1 MATSKLPTMQYTA
14 DEFLVCA
21 GSILFR
27 HDPHPRPETSSATAS
42 SLSNLPPLQVCLIL
56 HTGRQEWLLPKG
68 RKDRFEAITAT
79 ATRETFEETGY
90 PCKLLPLTLA
100 TRAPLPGSQTKDCVE
115 VVDGCE
121 EPFMMTLRNVPNGGE
136 NGKVGGVKM
145 IWWFVTV
152 VDKAEEE
159 KVEGT
164 QTAVESYVS
173 EFVDVGDALER
184 ATFQSDRDVIR
195 KAVEL
200 VNETYGGD
208 IRHLL

>member
-1 MATSKLPTMQYTA
+1 MAASKLPTMLYTA
-14 DEFLVCA
+14 DEFLICA

-27 HDPHPRPETSSATAS
+27 HDPQAFSSS
-42 SLSNLPPLQVCLIL
+42 SSDPPPLQVCLLL

-68 RKDRFEAITAT
+68 RKDRFEDITAT

-100 TRAPLPGSQTKDCVE
+100 TRAPLPSSQTKDCIE
-115 VVDGCE
+115 VVKDCE
-121 EPFMMTLRNVPNGGE
+121 EPFMMTLRNVPNKGE
-136 NGKVGGVKM
+136 NGKVGGVKL
-145 IWWFVTV
+145 IWWYVTV

-159 KVEGT
+159 KIEGT

-173 EFVDVGDALER
+173 EFVDVGEAMER

-195 KAVEL
+195 RAVEL